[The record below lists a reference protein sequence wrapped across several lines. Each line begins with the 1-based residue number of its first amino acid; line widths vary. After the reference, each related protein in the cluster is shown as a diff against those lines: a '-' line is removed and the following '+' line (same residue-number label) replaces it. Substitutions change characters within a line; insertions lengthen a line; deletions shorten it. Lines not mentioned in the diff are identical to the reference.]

1 MFPEPRRRMIGSAS
15 SIFRILA
22 AAVLFCFAPAQG
34 LDLSAKNAPPSA
46 SPEEPFDT
54 VSFARE
60 LGRLKSELET
70 ARKSSAGLHAF
81 LDSLPEAWTVNS
93 GEQQYVVPTSPLTSR
108 LDQAEKEPAVHELQ
122 LNQARD
128 FLDALAAEITSASDV
143 QPAETSSAKATLAR
157 ILARPEYA
165 NRTQQSWWD
174 RFRER
179 INEMIYSALI
189 RLLSRIGG
197 QKSMGEVLL
206 WLGVCSAAVLIAY
219 WIFRRWFRTARME
232 EMALGSA
239 AIPVRSWQQWVFASR
254 AAAAHGDYRMAI
266 HCAYWAGI
274 ARLEELG
281 ALPADRAKT
290 PREYLRTLTKSRLLV
305 SETQATRYQAL
316 STLTSRLEK
325 IWYGYHV
332 ASETD
337 FLDTLAQLEVL
348 GCQLP

>member
-1 MFPEPRRRMIGSAS
+1 MIGSAS
-15 SIFRILA
+15 SICRILA
-22 AAVLFCFAPAQG
+22 AVLIFCFASARG
-34 LDLSAKNAPPSA
+34 LVLSAQKMPPSA
-46 SPEEPFDT
+46 ASEEPFDT

-60 LGRLKSELET
+60 LGRLKSGLET
-70 ARKSSAGLHAF
+70 ARKSSASLHAF
-81 LDSLPEAWTVNS
+81 RDSLPEAWTVKD
-93 GEQQYVVPTSPLTSR
+93 GAQQYEVPTSPFTSR
-108 LDQAEKEPAVHELQ
+108 LAQTETDPAVRELQ

-128 FLDALAAEITSASDV
+128 FLDALAAEITSASDL

-165 NRTQQSWWD
+165 NRRQQSWWD

-179 INEMIYSALI
+179 INEMIYAALL

-206 WLGVCSAAVLIAY
+206 WLGVCAAAVLIAY

-232 EMALGSA
+232 EMALQSA
-239 AIPVRSWQQWVFASR
+239 AVPVRSWQQWVFASR
-254 AAAAHGDYRMAI
+254 AAAAQGDFRMAI

-290 PREYLRTLTKSRLLV
+290 PREYLRTLTKSKLLV

-316 STLTSRLEK
+316 SMLTSRLEK
-325 IWYGYHV
+325 IWYGYHI

-337 FLDTLAQLEVL
+337 FLDSLAQLEVL